1 MQMAQK
7 LTPEELAVFEA
18 EEERRFLERMRRLAH
33 SSLFWPK

>member
-18 EEERRFLERMRRLAH
+18 EERRFLERMRGLAH